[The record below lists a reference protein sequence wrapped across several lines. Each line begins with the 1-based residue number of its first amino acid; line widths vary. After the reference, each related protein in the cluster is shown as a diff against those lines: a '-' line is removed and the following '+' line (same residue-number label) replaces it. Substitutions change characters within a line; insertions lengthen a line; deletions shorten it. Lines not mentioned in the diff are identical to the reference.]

1 MEASFTEPSSPAR
14 SPVPDRGGRDASLPG
29 RGHRR
34 TRTCTGPRRRDVILR
49 FAVTVPPRPVTSAFA
64 AKTRGSIRGD
74 SFCLFAGLDAP
85 ASSEE
90 MFADQWAALT
100 HAGFSASLCSDEVLA
115 GTKQLRNVPPGS
127 QAVYRGWMV
136 KADEYA
142 ALVQVIEQCGATAFT
157 TQTNIWPHIICRIG
171 IRCSRT

>member
-1 MEASFTEPSSPAR
+1 
-14 SPVPDRGGRDASLPG
+14 
-29 RGHRR
+29 
-34 TRTCTGPRRRDVILR
+34 
-49 FAVTVPPRPVTSAFA
+49 
-64 AKTRGSIRGD
+64 
-74 SFCLFAGLDAP
+74 
-85 ASSEE
+85 

-142 ALVQVIEQCGATAFT
+142 ALVQAIEQCGATAFT
-157 TQTNIWPHIICRIG
+157 SPNEYLATHHLPNWYSLLSDLTPETR
-171 IRCSRT
+171 RVPSRR